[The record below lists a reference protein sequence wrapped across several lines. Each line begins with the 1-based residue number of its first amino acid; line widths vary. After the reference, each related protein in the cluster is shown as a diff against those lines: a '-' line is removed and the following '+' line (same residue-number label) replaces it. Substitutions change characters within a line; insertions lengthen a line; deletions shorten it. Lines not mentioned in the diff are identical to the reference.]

1 MNGIKKKAR
10 SAVGAAKQAE
20 MGTNFGDQVPENNC
34 ITDNGRKRPF
44 FIEKH
49 LRHGREN
56 AILTR
61 DLMRILGMTERAIRY
76 EVSVERRHGAPILS
90 DCRSDGG
97 YYLPGTPEER
107 AICARSLRHR
117 AAEILAAA
125 DAVER
130 YEVGD

>member
-1 MNGIKKKAR
+1 MPERMKNAHL
-10 SAVGAAKQAE
+10 AVGAAKQAA
-20 MGTNFGDQVPENNC
+20 GSNFGGQVPKNDS
-34 ITDNGRKRPF
+34 TTVDGRKRPF

-49 LRHGREN
+49 LRYGREN
-56 AILTR
+56 AISTR
-61 DLMRILGMTERAIRY
+61 DLMRMLGMSERAIRH

-97 YYLPGTPEER
+97 YYLPGTPEDR
-107 AICARSLRHR
+107 ALCARSLRHR

-130 YEVGD
+130 YEAGD